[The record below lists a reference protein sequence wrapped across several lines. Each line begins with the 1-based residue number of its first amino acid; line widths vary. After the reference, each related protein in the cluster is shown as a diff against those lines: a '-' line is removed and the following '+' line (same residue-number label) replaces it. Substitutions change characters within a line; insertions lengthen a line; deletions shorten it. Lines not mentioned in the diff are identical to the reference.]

1 MASANDI
8 KGLPLSVYRDAYLG
22 DCTGGGVS
30 ARCDRVTVI
39 GVVDTTDERSGATVG
54 TVADWRVAPVRD
66 DAPPVVVVIARA
78 GFSRDSGNTAFLEPV
93 ELTDDGRVCRLPG
106 AAHGGNL
113 AGGGGSSFRQVL
125 AALLGYGP
133 DALRVHDRY
142 ER

>member
-8 KGLPLSVYRDAYLG
+8 KGLPLSVDRDAYLG
-22 DCTGGGVS
+22 DCTRGGVS

-93 ELTDDGRVCRLPG
+93 ELTDDGKVRRLPG